1 METIHIKENAQLSF
15 ISANRQ
21 NPSGLGRVVRDS
33 RGDFLKVVEEKDTN
47 DEEKRISE
55 VNTGCYLFDVTWLR
69 SAIDKI
75 ELSDAEEFYVTSA
88 MQIARGQNRK
98 VNIVTLAN
106 SNEWLGVNT
115 KKELEVANEH
125 MLKRLKREKTPSVF
139 FLDVDNTIL
148 DTEGLKVTINE
159 RVVDKLHNSLGLS
172 LPKKQIINEFWKVY
186 EKTRDQLGYI
196 SIPNICDEFAS
207 SIGEGYIAEAM
218 KTVFYSLPFKDHLAH
233 GARELLEFLQPRGE
247 AVIFGDGDLV
257 YQPVKINNLG
267 LKGLV
272 DDVFVFERKTAYVPE
287 LLEIYSGHNKI
298 VVDDQVR
305 VLEEFKKWDKNTI
318 CIWYKYGRYAK
329 EKPNKSSYKPDYI
342 SADLREVLSFVK
354 KLYD

>member
-1 METIHIKENAQLSF
+1 
-15 ISANRQ
+15 
-21 NPSGLGRVVRDS
+21 
-33 RGDFLKVVEEKDTN
+33 
-47 DEEKRISE
+47 
-55 VNTGCYLFDVTWLR
+55 
-69 SAIDKI
+69 
-75 ELSDAEEFYVTSA
+75 
-88 MQIARGQNRK
+88 
-98 VNIVTLAN
+98 
-106 SNEWLGVNT
+106 
-115 KKELEVANEH
+115 
-125 MLKRLKREKTPSVF
+125 LKREKTPSVF

-342 SADLREVLSFVK
+342 SADLREELSFVK